1 MALTSFK
8 NIPFKHISNEII
20 FPNTLIPY
28 ISKWY
33 INRDNQ
39 DDRKYNNFSPHIY
52 IFSSYNRLLESLDTH
67 NKLKSQSQMELLY
80 ETIAMPNKNKIS
92 DIKNQIYYRDISS
105 GSAIDNMPIIL
116 SRFWFKYTPVNKQ
129 IEFISIYELA
139 NNIAKKQ
146 YYYQMNRYYKTI
158 NDNKVYPN
166 FDATD
171 TKTFITN
178 IQNLY

>member
-20 FPNTLIPY
+20 LPNTLIPN

-105 GSAIDNMPIIL
+105 GSAIYDTPIIL
-116 SRFWFKYTPVNKQ
+116 SRYWFKYTPVNKQ